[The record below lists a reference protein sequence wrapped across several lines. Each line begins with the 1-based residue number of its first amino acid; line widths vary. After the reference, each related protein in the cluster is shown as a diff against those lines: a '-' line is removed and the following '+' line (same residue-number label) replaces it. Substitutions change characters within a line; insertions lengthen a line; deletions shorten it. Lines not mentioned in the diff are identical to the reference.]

1 MKARVEPQQLNGE
14 SKSIFSGLPPLKEVR
29 FFPPYAMKYFA
40 ISLSILLIIMTVI
53 DRVVLDWLETRGL
66 LISTDWEKQ
75 TTNAANMLLERNY
88 ATFDSPIWRS
98 DAYKVAKER
107 TRSKRILVM
116 GDSFVW
122 GHGLL
127 NMNHTWWRQLQAEL
141 DRKGYDVEVIAAGLC
156 GANTRRE
163 LTWARALIKEYKPDM
178 IIWSY
183 VINDPTEDDKK
194 TGLPIVK
201 NRYRE
206 TKSHKGLFYYGP
218 PNYDGVAGVFH
229 YFWPRLVRYLD
240 SRRTFN
246 YSRATSNEE
255 TGWEWSMWEMKLL
268 EGRNFEQYK
277 ETLKE
282 TSEFMHSSGI
292 PQFMMMMVF
301 PTPKKFQERMWPVEN
316 VFYQDK
322 IEYLDLLPEMT
333 KWYNNRFANVPGVPE
348 FVLGATPTDAHPG
361 PIVNHYYAENAVR
374 YLEKQHPDVLGK
386 KTQSPPPVDQSNEFV
401 FNDWAPISMHL
412 TMLSKN
418 SFSIEYPQEIDT
430 LFLMPFHRWYA
441 QCNFAHP
448 VRFRTIKVKGAGLQ
462 KCKLLLGVDD
472 PSKHE
477 YMVGHYEDLGEKEGK
492 DLLFKVSDDKLDITE
507 IKIMAE
513 FESADRKLIFELE

>member
-1 MKARVEPQQLNGE
+1 MKVRAE
-14 SKSIFSGLPPLKEVR
+14 SHKFKDEFRSIFADLPLKDIV

-40 ISLSILLIIMTVI
+40 ISLCFLLLTMTVI

-88 ATFDSPIWRS
+88 ATFESPIWRS
-98 DAYKVAKER
+98 DAYKISAAKTHSR
-107 TRSKRILVM
+107 RILVM

-141 DRKGYDVEVIAAGLC
+141 DRNAYDVDVIAAGLC

-163 LTWARALIKEYKPDM
+163 LGWAQILIKEYKPDM

-206 TKSHKGLFYYGP
+206 SKSHKGLFYYGP
-218 PNYDGVAGVFH
+218 PNYEGVAGFFH
-229 YFWPRLVRYLD
+229 TFWPRLVRYLD

-277 ETLKE
+277 DTLKE
-282 TSEFMHSSGI
+282 TSEFIHNSGV
-292 PQFMMMMVF
+292 PQFFMMMVF
-301 PTPKKFQERMWPVEN
+301 PTPKKFQERMWPVERL
-316 VFYQDK
+316 FYQDK
-322 IEYLDLLPEMT
+322 IEYLDVLPQMT
-333 KWYNNRFANVPGVPE
+333 RWYQSRFANVPGVPE

-361 PIVNHYYAENAVR
+361 PIINHYYAEQALA
-374 YLEKQHPDVLGK
+374 YLEKEHPDVLGRK
-386 KTQSPPPVDQSNEFV
+386 NGSSEMEKDKHQYV
-401 FNDWAPISMHL
+401 FNDWAPISMNL
-412 TMLSKN
+412 RMLSSN
-418 SFSIEYPQEIDT
+418 SFTIDYPKETDK

-441 QCNFAHP
+441 QCNFEHP
-448 VRFRTIKVKGAGLQ
+448 VQFKSIKVRGNGL
-462 KCKLLLGVDD
+462 KSCKLILAGDD
-472 PSKHE
+472 PARHE
-477 YMVGHYEDLGEKEGK
+477 YMLGHYLDLGEKQGK
-492 DLLFKVSDDKLDITE
+492 EMEFVVSNADFDISE
-507 IKIMAE
+507 IKIMADFSSE
-513 FESADRKLIFELE
+513 DRKMIFELN